1 MVGQLQGC
9 LRFARHSTS
18 ARRSQPCPDPDT
30 QLLLAVVKEDA
41 EELERP
47 IVAGDATLN
56 QVPQT
61 PPPGDVEADETDGD
75 AAPENENLHRRRA

>member
-1 MVGQLQGC
+1 M
-9 LRFARHSTS
+9 
-18 ARRSQPCPDPDT
+18 
-30 QLLLAVVKEDA
+30 KEDA